1 VKTAL
6 YFAPVLA
13 LTVYLLIRAELR
25 GQRNQVYLFKPLST
39 LLVIAAGAISFLEA
53 DPNPIYNTGMLIGL
67 VLSLGG
73 DIALMF
79 DQQRGAFLAGLA
91 LFLAA
96 HIAYGVA
103 FTLLTPFTPWDAI
116 SGLLLLACGLVFYQ
130 LIAPRLGSMK
140 LPVVAYIL
148 IISLMV
154 NRAFSTLAS
163 PGFNLAQALMV
174 GAGALLFYLSD
185 MVLAANRFWRP
196 LKYHRLNL
204 ALYYAGQFLI
214 ALAGSYFS

>member
-6 YFAPVLA
+6 YFAPALA

-25 GQRNQVYLFKPLST
+25 GQRKQVYLFKPLST
-39 LLVIAAGAISFLEA
+39 LLVVAAGAISYLEA
-53 DPNPIYNTGMLIGL
+53 DLNPIYNTGMLIGL
-67 VLSLGG
+67 ALSLGG

-79 DQQRGAFLAGLA
+79 EQQRGAFLAGLG

-96 HIAYGVA
+96 HIAYGAA
-103 FTLLTPFTPWDAI
+103 FSLLAPFNPWDAL
-116 SGLLLLACGLVFYQ
+116 SGLLLLACGLAFYR
-130 LIAPRLGSMK
+130 LIAPRLGAMK
-140 LPVVAYIL
+140 LPVIAYIL

-163 PGFNLAQALMV
+163 PAFNPAQALMV
-174 GAGALLFYLSD
+174 GVGALLFYFSD

-204 ALYYAGQFLI
+204 VLYYAGQFLI
-214 ALAGSYFS
+214 ALAASFF